1 MKVLYK
7 MRQKMGVPKILN
19 LIYPPVCGFCGKLN
33 QDFLCPKCRKLLEKE
48 AIFGVDNYIKIN
60 EAKTKF
66 KEKNYILETLQ
77 NKNENLNIINN
88 QNKIEKQIN
97 NNLNNKKENRKKNRK
112 KNTKKNTKKNEIPVQ
127 EYIAKYFDEHLYIF
141 LYQGI
146 IRKMILDYK
155 FNEEAYLYKTFVNFL
170 LKNKNFFEKLEKYDT
185 IIPVPISN
193 KRLKSRGYNQS
204 LLLAKEISRN
214 TSFNLKLQEDCIF
227 KVKDITEQ
235 SKLNKEERAK
245 NIQGVYKLFNE
256 ESLYNKKILLV
267 DDIFTTGSTV
277 NECSKVLRKAK
288 PKTIGIFT
296 IAKDEL
302 K

>member
-48 AIFGVDNYIKIN
+48 AVFGVDNYIKIN

-112 KNTKKNTKKNEIPVQ
+112 KNTKKNTKKNEIPAQ

-141 LYQGI
+141 SYQGI

-214 TSFNLKLQEDCIF
+214 TSFTLKLQEDCLF
-227 KVKDITEQ
+227 KVRDIIEQ

>member
-1 MKVLYK
+1 MKSFNK
-7 MRQKMGVPKILN
+7 MRKKSPVPQILN
-19 LIYPPVCGFCGKLN
+19 LFYPPVCGFCGKLN

-60 EAKTKF
+60 ESKMKF
-66 KEKNYILETLQ
+66 KEQNYILE
-77 NKNENLNIINN
+77 NI
-88 QNKIEKQIN
+88 Q
-97 NNLNNKKENRKKNRK
+97 
-112 KNTKKNTKKNEIPVQ
+112 KKNEKENEKENEIAVQ

-155 FNEEAYLYKTFVNFL
+155 FNEQSYLYKTFVNFL
-170 LKNKNFFEKLEKYDT
+170 LKNKNFFENLEKYDT

-214 TSFNLKLQEDCIF
+214 TSFNLKLQEDCLF

-277 NECSKVLRKAK
+277 NECSKVLRKAN